1 MKKIRSKAT
10 EKKSNQFKL
19 LSAAFL
25 LTGACS
31 LLFYGL
37 TASAMAMELRQTE
50 AVPTVYPM
58 VFIPKEEAATVSLPA
73 ASDYHVLD
81 DSLYDNKGLTGNNL
95 SKEEAAD
102 IGVRLVED
110 LFGAALDDAYVYMG
124 FTQGT
129 STFPRAFWSGDIR
142 LTDAKRK
149 PGDDCYGFMIDAV
162 TGECFNIAS
171 SRTLKADVP
180 LGMDAALSKDN
191 SAYRELAEKFVKEKG
206 LVTGAVSRVEYN
218 CQGYAGNDPDIT
230 FDIYGEKG
238 EKLTLTFSRYDKAF
252 TGAIFD
258 AYYRIDNGLHNMT
271 ESAVSGTGTAFEEI
285 VEEQA
290 R

>member
-10 EKKSNQFKL
+10 KKKSNQFKL

-50 AVPTVYPM
+50 AVPTSYPIAY
-58 VFIPKEEAATVSLPA
+58 IPQEETVTVSLPA
-73 ASDYHVLD
+73 SSNYHVIE
-81 DSLYDNKGLTGNNL
+81 DSLYDNKGLTANNL
-95 SKEEAAD
+95 TKEEAAA
-102 IGVRLVED
+102 IGVRLVEE
-110 LFGAALDDAYVYMG
+110 LFGASLNDTYVYMG

-129 STFPRAFWSGDIR
+129 STFPRAFWAGDIR
-142 LTDAKRK
+142 LTNAERK
-149 PGDDCYGFMIDAV
+149 PSDDGYGFMIDAV
-162 TGECFNIAS
+162 TGECFNIGS
-171 SRTLKADVP
+171 DRTLKVDVP
-180 LGMDAALSKDN
+180 LGLDTALEKDN
-191 SAYRELAEKFVKEKG
+191 SAYRKLAEKLVKEKG
-206 LVTGAVSRVEYN
+206 LVKGAVSRVEYG
-218 CQGYAGNDPDIT
+218 CQGYAGNDPQIT
-230 FDIYGEKG
+230 FDVYGEKG
-238 EKLTLTFSRYDKAF
+238 EKLSLSFSRYDKVF

-258 AYYRIDNGLHNMT
+258 AYYRIDNGLQNAAG
-271 ESAVSGTGTAFEEI
+271 SAVSGPDSEI